1 MSVNHIVKMRKT
13 HEIYKKTGEYEI
25 MKKIIAIMLICA
37 MTIAS
42 LSACGSTEKG
52 ADDSGYRTVTDH
64 LGIDVKVPK
73 DVKRI
78 AVTNIFPIPSV
89 LCVFF
94 NTSEKIVEMAPASMT
109 AAKNS
114 LLGKLYPDLLNV
126 DTSAVDGDDVNI
138 EELIKQQPDLV
149 IYSASTPAL
158 GEKLRNAGLAA
169 VALSVNKW
177 DYDCIETLNH
187 WLEVLKEIFPEEATD
202 RCEKVKKYSEEA
214 LKLVNERVGNLSDE
228 EKARVFVLFQYSDSS
243 IVSSGRNFF
252 GEWWATAAGAKNV
265 AEELD
270 KDNSVPVTLE
280 QIYKWNPDT
289 ILITN
294 FNKYYPEDLYNNT
307 VGNYDWSQIDAV
319 KNKRAFKMPLGMYRS
334 YTPGIDTPVTL
345 KWMAKTIYPSL
356 FEDIDIIQETVDYYK
371 EIFNVDLT
379 ADEARSIFEPS
390 ASAGVF

>member
-1 MSVNHIVKMRKT
+1 
-13 HEIYKKTGEYEI
+13 
-25 MKKIIAIMLICA
+25 MKKIVALMLVLAIAVSCLCA
-37 MTIAS
+37 CTGTS
-42 LSACGSTEKG
+42 KES
-52 ADDSGYRTVTDH
+52 DSSDYRIVKDH
-64 LGIDVKVPK
+64 LDIEVKVPK
-73 DVKRI
+73 EVKRI

-94 NTSEKIVEMAPASMT
+94 NSAEKIVEMAPASMT
-109 AAKNS
+109 AAQNS
-114 LLGKLYPDLLNV
+114 LLGKLYPELLKV

-138 EELIKQQPDLV
+138 EELLKQQPDLV

-158 GEKLRNAGLAA
+158 GEKLRNAGLTA

-177 DYDCIETLNH
+177 NYDCIETLDH
-187 WLEVLKEIFPEEATD
+187 WLEVLEAIFPDEATN
-202 RCEKVKKYSEEA
+202 RRELVNKYSKES
-214 LKLVNERVGNLSDE
+214 LDLINSRVGKLTDE

-243 IVSSGRNFF
+243 IVSSGKNFF
-252 GEWWATAAGAKNV
+252 GQWWATVAGAKNV
-265 AEELD
+265 AEELE

-294 FNKYYPEDLYNNT
+294 FNKSYPDDLYNNT

-319 KNKRAFKMPLGMYRS
+319 KNKRVFKMPLGMYRS

-356 FEDIDIIQETVDYYK
+356 FEDIDIIAETVSYYK
-371 EIFNVDLT
+371 EIFGVT
-379 ADEARSIFEPS
+379 ITEDEARSIFEPS
-390 ASAGVF
+390 AAAGNVNI

>member
-1 MSVNHIVKMRKT
+1 
-13 HEIYKKTGEYEI
+13 
-25 MKKIIAIMLICA
+25 MKKIVALLLVCA
-37 MTIAS
+37 LAVS
-42 LSACGSTEKG
+42 CLCACQSTTN
-52 ADDSGYRTVTDH
+52 DSDTSDYRIVKDH
-64 LGIDVKVPK
+64 LDIEVKVPK
-73 DVKRI
+73 NVQRI

-94 NTSEKIVEMAPASMT
+94 NTAEKIVEMAPASMT
-109 AAKNS
+109 AAQNS
-114 LLGKLYPDLLNV
+114 LLGKLYPELLKV

-138 EELIKQQPDLV
+138 EGLLKQQPDLV

-177 DYDCIETLNH
+177 NYDCVETLDH
-187 WLEVLKEIFPEEATD
+187 WLEVLEAIFPEEATNRRELVD
-202 RCEKVKKYSEEA
+202 KYSKES
-214 LKLVNERVGNLSDE
+214 LDLINGRVGSLTDD

-243 IVSSGRNFF
+243 IVSSGKNFF
-252 GEWWATAAGAKNV
+252 GQWWATVAGGKNV
-265 AEELD
+265 AEELE

-294 FNKYYPEDLYNNT
+294 FNKYYPDDLYNNT

-319 KNKRAFKMPLGMYRS
+319 KNKRVFKMPLGMYRS

-356 FEDIDIIQETVDYYK
+356 FEDIDIIDETMKYYK
-371 EIFNVDLT
+371 DIFGVTLT

-390 ASAGVF
+390 SAAGVF

>member
-1 MSVNHIVKMRKT
+1 
-13 HEIYKKTGEYEI
+13 
-25 MKKIIAIMLICA
+25 MKKVIALLLICA
-37 MTIAS
+37 LAISA
-42 LSACGSTEKG
+42 LSACSNTKTDS
-52 ADDSGYRTVTDH
+52 DDSGYRTVTDH
-64 LGIDVKVPK
+64 LGIEVKVPK
-73 DVKRI
+73 EVKRI
-78 AVTNIFPIPSV
+78 AVTNIFPVPSV

-94 NTSEKIVEMAPASMT
+94 NSASKIVEMAPASMT
-109 AAKNS
+109 AAQNS
-114 LLGKLYPDLLNV
+114 LLGKLYPELLNV

-138 EELIKQQPDLV
+138 EELLKQQPDLV

-158 GEKLRNAGLAA
+158 GEKLRNAGLSA

-187 WLEVLKEIFPEEATD
+187 WLEVLKAIFPDNASD

-214 LKLVNERVGNLSDE
+214 KKLVNDRVSSLSDE

-243 IVSSGRNFF
+243 IVSSGKNFF
-252 GEWWATAAGAKNV
+252 GQWWADAAGAINV
-265 AEELD
+265 AEELE

-294 FNKYYPEDLYNNT
+294 FNKYYPDDLYNNT

-319 KNKRAFKMPLGMYRS
+319 INKRAFKMPLGMYRS

-356 FEDIDIIQETVDYYK
+356 FEDIDIIRETVDYYK

-379 ADEARSIFEPS
+379 ADEARSIFEPN
-390 ASAGVF
+390 ASAGVI